1 MKLNFLPKEE
11 KFLEGFKEQS
21 NIIFQAATILQEMFQ
36 NCQYAAEKI
45 HKIEELEHQGDRIV
59 REVALKLNKSFITP
73 IDREDI
79 HELTSVLDDVLDYIK
94 SGAVRLSL
102 FKIAECNKPAAA
114 LAELIWKASGEM
126 RQAIEMLCEFKD
138 VRPHVE
144 KVKEYE
150 REGDDL
156 NRVAISELFQDTRPV
171 LEIIKWKE
179 IYERLETALDKCED
193 VVQIIEGIML
203 KHA

>member
-1 MKLNFLPKEE
+1 MKINFLPKEE
-11 KFLEGFKEQS
+11 KFFDGFKHQS
-21 NIIFQAATILQEMFQ
+21 EIILQAATILLDMFS
-36 NCQYAAEKI
+36 NCQYAEEKI
-45 HKIEELEHQGDRIV
+45 HEIEDLEQKGDLIV

-79 HELTSVLDDVLDYIK
+79 HELTSMLDDVLDYIK

-102 FKIAECNKPAAA
+102 FKIKECNPTAAQ
-114 LAELIWKASGEM
+114 LAELIFKSAGAIKL
-126 RQAIEMLCEFKD
+126 AIEMLCEFKD
-138 VRPHVE
+138 VKPHVE
-144 KVKEYE
+144 MVKQFE
-150 REGDDL
+150 RQGDHV
-156 NRVAISELFQDTRPV
+156 NRTAIAELFQDTRPV